1 MLSGPGAAITL
12 DYAGPLPLGY
22 TAGGYRC
29 AFIFGSLQQTRTIV
43 YRFFSGRYSRSPP
56 IHPGGQSQPSVGGFG
71 HSLLSDDG
79 LQHQAVNRRVQAA
92 RHEENDNERRQ
103 RMRGR
108 ATVGA
113 DRFNPAIAFMSEEVP
128 QSLQL
133 RSYRIYLD
141 PFHAID
147 TWPMG
152 LCIRLTV
159 AKVLSLQ
166 GWLEGV

>member
-1 MLSGPGAAITL
+1 
-12 DYAGPLPLGY
+12 
-22 TAGGYRC
+22 
-29 AFIFGSLQQTRTIV
+29 
-43 YRFFSGRYSRSPP
+43 
-56 IHPGGQSQPSVGGFG
+56 
-71 HSLLSDDG
+71 
-79 LQHQAVNRRVQAA
+79 
-92 RHEENDNERRQ
+92 
-103 RMRGR
+103 MRGR